1 MITGKIVKTEQA
13 HPYLP
18 EQGKVKGYEVR
29 FDGYN
34 RSDPTESLRYR
45 TVFFLSRKA
54 AVAHI
59 NDRILT
65 SMGI

>member
-1 MITGKIVKTEQA
+1 MITGKVVKAEKP

-18 EQGKVKGYEVR
+18 EQGKVKGYEVV

-34 RSDPTESLRYR
+34 RSNPEESRIYR

-54 AVAHI
+54 AVHHI